1 LKIKPL
7 TKEQII
13 ISIDR
18 LTRFKNPEIKYLR
31 VFKDIVV
38 HNLLTPN
45 FSKSE
50 LDDMDYGILK
60 NYAQEVFNF
69 SVKKLFGEISEDSL
83 INKKL
88 LEYENNVFKT
98 DENIMNL
105 LDNNIDY
112 KTCLQLI
119 NENSPANLQWLREI
133 TFEDIKEI
141 RQIKGFKFPI
151 EKVVLVEGATEE
163 LLLPEFAKLYDYDFD
178 KNGVYIMPAG
188 GKNQVVKIYYELSE
202 VLNLPIFILLDKD
215 GIKNAQEISYKQRE
229 KDKVHIIG
237 CGEFEDLLSKELV
250 EKTLSQALEN
260 ISEINENISEDI
272 GHRVEY
278 LEEIFKHRGMHEF
291 KKVEFSQ
298 MVKQHIKSSSDLT
311 PEICE
316 IIDKIRNI

>member
-1 LKIKPL
+1 MKIKPL

-88 LEYENNVFKT
+88 LEYENHIFKA

-133 TFEDIKEI
+133 TSENIKEI

-178 KNGVYIMPAG
+178 KNGVYIIPAG

-215 GIKNAQEISYKQRE
+215 GYNNAKEISYKQRE
-229 KDKVHIIG
+229 KDKIHIIE

-260 ISEINENISEDI
+260 ISEINENILEDT

>member
-1 LKIKPL
+1 MKIKPL

-38 HNLLTPN
+38 HNLLNPN

-50 LDDMDYGILK
+50 LDEMDYGVLK
-60 NYAQEVFNF
+60 EYAQSVFNF
-69 SVKKLFGEISEDSL
+69 SVKSLFSQISEDNL

-88 LEYENNVFKT
+88 FEYENNIFKT
-98 DENIMNL
+98 NENIKKL

-112 KTCLQLI
+112 KNCLQLI
-119 NENSPANLQWLREI
+119 NEKSPANLQWLKEL
-133 TFEDIKEI
+133 TSEDIKKA
-141 RQIKGFKFPI
+141 RQSKSFKFPI

-163 LLLPEFAKLYDYDFD
+163 LLLPEFAKLCDYNFD
-178 KNGVYIMPAG
+178 KNGVYVIPAG

-202 VLNLPIFILLDKD
+202 VLKLPIFILLDKD
-215 GIKNAQEISYKQRE
+215 GSNNAREISYKQRK
-229 KDKVHIIG
+229 KDKVHIIQ

-250 EKTLSQALEN
+250 KKTLNQALEN
-260 ISEINENISEDI
+260 ISEMNENISEYA

-298 MVKQHIKSSSDLT
+298 MVKQHINSKSDLT

-316 IIDKIRNI
+316 IIDGIRKI